1 MESPASTAVGDSSRM
16 STRKSPRRS
25 GVTVGTSEGDASLR
39 RSSRG
44 RAKSAKELVPATPD
58 EGGRGGDGEGGEVR
72 RRMIHCI
79 LITNFSPL
87 HCISLWLH
95 NYFSKFIVMEEERQF
110 RFCVR
115 RRSGDRL
122 LQEDDSMS
130 THLASFELQEDR
142 GTERID

>member
-58 EGGRGGDGEGGEVR
+58 EGGRGGDGEGGERKEPPVSTKERKEQPELGLGSIKRCIPPVR
-72 RRMIHCI
+72 
-79 LITNFSPL
+79 LVLTL
-87 HCISLWLH
+87 L
-95 NYFSKFIVMEEERQF
+95 
-110 RFCVR
+110 
-115 RRSGDRL
+115 RSTL
-122 LQEDDSMS
+122 LS
-130 THLASFELQEDR
+130 T
-142 GTERID
+142 